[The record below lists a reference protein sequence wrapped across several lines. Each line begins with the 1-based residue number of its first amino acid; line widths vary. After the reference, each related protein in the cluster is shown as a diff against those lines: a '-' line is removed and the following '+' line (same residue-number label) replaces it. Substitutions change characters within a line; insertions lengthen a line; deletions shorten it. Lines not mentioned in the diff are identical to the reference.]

1 MWTRNIDTGKW
12 VKQSDTLSKESYD
25 NLKVDLDRV
34 KLYSKCL
41 SGATYLTINDFD
53 NLYPQLDQEKIGFYN
68 GFYQPLN
75 GPQIKITDSNSDEF
89 YDKYLKEDAF
99 TLKNLFTPEK
109 LLEDQGK
116 NSTYVDVAT
125 TVSFTFS
132 ASRNITVDG
141 VQLISG
147 HRVLVK
153 DQKSVI
159 TLSSSI
165 DPEDY
170 FTNTLPVSNYTVSS
184 NNVTSITYEYYNN
197 LNGVYKYDGFN
208 ITKEDDL
215 SEYNKSYKLVL
226 SVKLGDTNADKQFH
240 LQRLKNGYF
249 SIDGDAV
256 EFKEQQSWVLR
267 NRVDYNNIY
276 DLSYYDIKNFAP
288 QQIFDRVNSKTY
300 SIPERT
306 IAVGEFG
313 VILNNQDKYSI
324 TSTYSISNIISNK
337 YKVNLK
343 SIDGTNDHY
352 WVCGDEGVLLRISKI
367 DFTIEQVD
375 LGEDLNLTSMS
386 FFNDL
391 YGMVV
396 GKFNTIYFTRDGGYK
411 WTKVQYDEFE
421 KYSYNKVVHFSANQV
436 YIGGE
441 AGIFIEMVYS
451 NDTWLAYKRKVA
463 KQLSTIDEYI
473 LVEDITDMYPTN
485 YTNIK
490 QFTYSNPSTV
500 SSLENSI
507 VYKTKLTPN
516 NELEVSI
523 ESPYLNSSSFL
534 NSGSELR
541 IFCSFSYA
549 GGSGYVNPEFGTSGD
564 PISYDFYSSFNIF
577 SLTFSLPKNS
587 SGNIY
592 EGTYGFS
599 FDVRHNYNITDPYNP
614 YSLYTQSF
622 TSFETQAKS
631 GNLLL
636 ISGNN
641 ETVLCYDINKVI
653 NTITNDF
660 VYLSFSQS
668 FSDGITI
675 SKRNGLNEVYLGG
688 DKIYNFKLGDFVNIL
703 DSTTNLAKGELT
715 LVDDNF
721 ANKIYTE
728 SDRIWLAGNAS
739 LTKVGTY
746 SNSFSDLDPSFNDRI
761 KSKFLVL
768 DYDIGSKLNFFDDD
782 RNYRLP
788 DPISFDSNYF
798 TVSGT
803 TFSIQSFYGEK
814 SWIDYYS
821 DSEKTFAY
829 NSSIED
835 STVVKFSNEFSY
847 DPYATSF
854 TASKIGNKLTDFD
867 YAGGTLAPHFLDNT
881 SSEFIGSSGSIVD
894 QFKTDYDI
902 LLYKNLS
909 IIKRSYFTV
918 GTNTDYDNYSDKT
931 KVGDVINLTS
941 NIVDANLVVNK
952 VLYYASSTVNGNGYL
967 TQSKPSNIVG
977 LARLDTYLYAYSNF
991 NENIINNLK
1000 KSTKDIVLKNLNR
1013 YKDQDDLVSNFN
1025 SHPLGTGYKLTNNSD
1040 SISIQGLFNEKTAY
1054 YNLQSEVKV
1063 NDEIKNLL
1071 YKESFLD
1078 FGFTPTYNI
1087 STFLNKINPEIFLS
1101 TKEFKILPQH
1111 FGLNGNDT
1119 SSATDNNIYIDSN
1132 SPSNVLRFG
1141 TNYYF
1146 EWRSLLINTFVDIVI
1161 KTSITDYI
1169 SEQFLITEK
1178 YYDTDT
1184 DAYYLKFN
1192 KRINLP
1198 KSVGAKSFDI
1208 KTRNTLSDISID
1220 LQLLNN
1226 IQRSTLEKTVQ
1237 SPKTFTN
1244 YESSIKTK
1252 FSTESYLKAFV
1263 SDYDIKQNITAI
1275 LYNDSEF
1282 QVSMNVL
1289 NVEREVTYEINQI
1302 IPRGG
1307 DGKMLFLAIGAN
1319 DEIKVGDLVFI
1330 EIDNVLN
1337 SPMAGYQTVIYANSN
1352 TIVTSKDYYTDQFI
1366 GSGTLKVIK
1375 KDPFF
1380 NYQPVDVFR
1389 AGSDKKVTKSVE
1401 ILPKN
1406 VKLDGKT
1413 YSLINLDL
1421 NKFKIELID
1430 GLSLEEVSRFYHWIL
1445 EAEVSNALIG
1455 KDKNGIIW
1463 YSGTWRCGRWFGG
1476 TWISGKWL
1484 SGDWYAGTW
1493 NAFTV
1498 INNIISAKVDTSYTD
1513 EKLSKWYNGR
1523 WFDGTWNN
1531 GIWYNGRRYAGD
1543 WKLGTWFNGIWNDGH
1558 WFGGNFNGGI
1568 WVDGTWDSGIFNC
1581 NSKPA
1586 YWIYG
1591 KFISGD
1597 FENGI
1602 WYNGQFGNDVKVL
1615 SRFGTKASNSRT
1627 ATWHG
1632 GKWVDGEFYSSLN
1645 IDRNTGLP
1653 IVSEIHKYS
1662 IWRTGI
1668 WANGNWYG
1676 GIAFNIDFRGGIWHG
1691 GILEEI
1697 QVIGIDSILPA
1708 TYSTNKIYVN
1718 GIFKFNPGDEIWMID
1733 DDRNTPFSPLGNND
1747 KPMKYR
1753 INQIVEDSE
1762 NGQTGIFLNYNL
1774 SLLGVQDP
1782 YASKTYSITSSDG
1795 NVDLGLR
1802 VVSYFKD
1809 VTWKS
1814 GLWTNGIFDGKQF
1827 DSGIWYNGIFD
1838 GNWGN

>member
-1 MWTRNIDTGKW
+1 
-12 VKQSDTLSKESYD
+12 
-25 NLKVDLDRV
+25 
-34 KLYSKCL
+34 
-41 SGATYLTINDFD
+41 
-53 NLYPQLDQEKIGFYN
+53 LDQEKIGFYN
-68 GFYQPLN
+68 SFLPPFS
-75 GPQIKITDSNSDEF
+75 GPGIKITDSNSDEF

-109 LLEDQGK
+109 LLDDQGK

-125 TVSFTFS
+125 NGTFTFS
-132 ASRNITVDG
+132 ASRNIAVDG
-141 VQLISG
+141 VQLIAG

-153 DQKSVI
+153 DQKSII
-159 TLSSSI
+159 TLSSSVNP
-165 DPEDY
+165 DDY
-170 FTNTLPVSNYTVSS
+170 FTNTLPVSSYTVVSD
-184 NNVTSITYEYYNN
+184 NVTSITYEYYNN
-197 LNGVYKYDGFN
+197 TNGVYKYDGYN

-215 SEYNKSYKLVL
+215 SEYNRSYKLIL
-226 SVKLGDTNADKQFH
+226 SVKLGDTNFDKQFH
-240 LQRLKNGYF
+240 LRRLKNGYF
-249 SIDGDAV
+249 PINGGAA
-256 EFKEQQSWVLR
+256 EFKEQKNWVLR

-276 DLSYYDIKNFAP
+276 DLNYYDIKNFQP
-288 QQIFDRVNSKTY
+288 QEIYDKINSRTY

-313 VILNNQDKYSI
+313 VILNNQDKYTTS
-324 TSTYSISNIISNK
+324 STYSISNIISNK

-343 SIDGTNDHY
+343 SIDGTYDNY
-352 WVCGDEGVLLRISKI
+352 WVCGDEGVLLRISKT
-367 DFTIEQVD
+367 DFTIEQVN

-421 KYSYNKVVHFSANQV
+421 KYSYNKVVHFGANKV

-441 AGIFIEMVYS
+441 AGLFIEMDYS
-451 NDTWLAYKRKVA
+451 NDTWFAYKRKVA
-463 KQLSTIDEYI
+463 KQLNDIDEYI
-473 LVEDITDMYPTN
+473 LVEDINDMYQTKFVN
-485 YTNIK
+485 FDAFTFSDINTSASKFQQSILYT
-490 QFTYSNPSTV
+490 
-500 SSLENSI
+500 
-507 VYKTKLTPN
+507 TKLNTSN
-516 NELEVSI
+516 QLEI
-523 ESPYLNSSSFL
+523 TIDTPYLNEATFY
-534 NSGSELR
+534 
-541 IFCSFSYA
+541 ITCSFSYPD
-549 GGSGYVNPEFGTSGD
+549 GSTYLNSQYGVFDGFDEL
-564 PISYDFYSSFNIF
+564 IYDFSFGKTNSTFTLPIF
-577 SLTFSLPKNS
+577 GGDIP
-587 SGNIY
+587 I
-592 EGTYGFS
+592 GTYSLDFCL
-599 FDVRHNYNITDPYNP
+599 RENYTQFG
-614 YSLYTQSF
+614 SYTQSF
-622 TSFETQAKS
+622 TSYNLKSNS
-631 GNLLL
+631 GNILLMTA
-636 ISGNN
+636 NN
-641 ETVLCYDINKVI
+641 ETVLCYDIDRIITNIDNDFLYISFTQSFGDGV
-653 NTITNDF
+653 TITRRPDSND
-660 VYLSFSQS
+660 
-668 FSDGITI
+668 I
-675 SKRNGLNEVYLGG
+675 YLGG
-688 DKIYNFKLGDFVNIL
+688 DKIYKFKMVEFINIS
-703 DSTTNLAKGELT
+703 DITTNLSSGQL
-715 LVDDNF
+715 DIFGDYYS
-721 ANKIYTE
+721 NKILTKG
-728 SDRIWLAGNAS
+728 DKIWLAGNSS
-739 LTKVGTY
+739 LLKFGTY
-746 SNSFSDLDPSFNDRI
+746 SSSFDDLDPTFNDRI
-761 KSKFLVL
+761 KSKFLIL
-768 DYDIGSKLNFFDDD
+768 DYDIGSKLNFFDDN

-788 DPISFDSNYF
+788 DSISFDSNYF

-803 TFSIQSFYGEK
+803 TFSIKSIDSEK
-814 SWIDYYS
+814 SWIDYYL

-829 NSSIED
+829 GSFMED
-835 STVVKFSNEFSY
+835 GSDVKFSNQFSY
-847 DPYATSF
+847 DPYILSF
-854 TASKIGNKLTDFD
+854 TLSSVGVGVSAFKSGDD
-867 YAGGTLAPHFLDNT
+867 SLAPHFN
-881 SSEFIGSSGSIVD
+881 SSAFSEFFDNGQIAT
-894 QFKTDYDI
+894 QFFTDKDI
-902 LLYKNLS
+902 LLHKNLA
-909 IIKRSYFTV
+909 IIKRSIFVEDPVNFDPNIYK
-918 GTNTDYDNYSDKT
+918 NYSDKT
-931 KVGDVINLTS
+931 KVGDILNLS
-941 NIVDANLVVNK
+941 SDIVDVNLLVNK
-952 VLYYASSTVNGNGYL
+952 VIYFTSDNKNLSGTF
-967 TQSKPSNIVG
+967 TQSKPTLNTTTE
-977 LARLDTYLYAYSNF
+977 RYDTYIYAYSNF
-991 NENIINNLK
+991 NENIINNLNK
-1000 KSTKDIVLKNLNR
+1000 ITKSTKPILVKNLNR
-1013 YKDQDDLVSNFN
+1013 YKDQDDFVYNFN
-1025 SHPLGTGYKLTNNSD
+1025 LHPLGTGYKITKETDSL
-1040 SISIQGLFNEKTAY
+1040 SISGLFNEKTAY
-1054 YNLQSEVKV
+1054 YNLQASAEI
-1063 NDEIKNLL
+1063 NDIVKNLN

-1087 STFLNKINPEIFLS
+1087 STFLNKIDSEIFLPS
-1101 TKEFKILPQH
+1101 KEFKILPKYSSLI
-1111 FGLNGNDT
+1111 GNDESGATNGN
-1119 SSATDNNIYIDSN
+1119 IFIDSGK
-1132 SPSNVLRFG
+1132 PSNVLRFG
-1141 TNYYF
+1141 TDYYL
-1146 EWRSLLINTFVDIVI
+1146 EWRSLLINTFVDITI
-1161 KTSITDYI
+1161 KTDGNDYI
-1169 SEQFLITEK
+1169 GNQFLINEK
-1178 YYDTDT
+1178 YYDSVTN
-1184 DAYYLKFN
+1184 AYYLKFD
-1192 KRINLP
+1192 KKIDL
-1198 KSVGAKSFDI
+1198 VGSNAKFFDI
-1208 KTRNTLSDISID
+1208 KTRNTLSEISND

-1263 SDYDIKQNITAI
+1263 SDYDIKKSITAI
-1275 LYNDSEF
+1275 LYNDKEF

-1289 NVEREVTYEINQI
+1289 NVEKEITYNVFQFIPNNQN
-1302 IPRGG
+1302 
-1307 DGKMLFLAIGAN
+1307 KLSFLVSDSK
-1319 DEIKVGDLVFI
+1319 DEIKTGDAIFL
-1330 EIDNVLN
+1330 EIDGVPY
-1337 SPMAGYQTVIYANSN
+1337 SPMEGYRTVIYAVSN
-1352 TIVTSKDYYTDQFI
+1352 FVTISADYDERFSISTGKVTI
-1366 GSGTLKVIK
+1366 IK

-1389 AGSDKKVTKSVE
+1389 AGADKKVTRSVE

-1445 EAEVSNALIG
+1445 EAEISNALIG
-1455 KDKNGIIW
+1455 KDKNGIVW

-1484 SGDWYAGTW
+1484 SGDWYFGTW

-1543 WKLGTWFNGIWNDGH
+1543 WKLGTWFNGIWNDGY

-1602 WYNGQFGNDVKVL
+1602 WYNGQFGNNVKVL

-1632 GKWVDGEFYSSLN
+1632 GKWVDGEFHSNLN

-1668 WANGNWYG
+1668 WNNGNWYG

-1697 QVIGIDSILPA
+1697 QVIGIDSIIPYE
-1708 TYSTNKIYVN
+1708 TSKNKIYVN

-1733 DDRNTPFSPLGNND
+1733 DDRNTAFSPLGNND

-1753 INQIVEDSE
+1753 INQIIEDSE
-1762 NGQTGIFLNYNL
+1762 NEQTEIFLNYNL
-1774 SLLGVQDP
+1774 SLLGVQEP
-1782 YASKTYSITSSDG
+1782 YASTPYSSK
-1795 NVDLGLR
+1795 DLGLR

-1814 GLWTNGIFDGKQF
+1814 GLWTNGIFDGNQF
-1827 DSGIWYNGIFD
+1827 DAGIWYNGIFD